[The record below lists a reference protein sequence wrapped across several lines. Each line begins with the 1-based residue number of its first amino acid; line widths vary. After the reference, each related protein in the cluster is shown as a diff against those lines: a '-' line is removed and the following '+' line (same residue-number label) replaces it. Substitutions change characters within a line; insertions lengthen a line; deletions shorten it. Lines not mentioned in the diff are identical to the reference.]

1 VNHEAAFVKDN
12 SDEFNEPYLPA
23 RYRELV
29 RKKKQR
35 RLLKK
40 IGMIALAV
48 VALAVVYFALSGIFG
63 GPQEAVPS
71 PAPSPTEIVTP
82 LQTTVIP
89 TTAEATVPAATT
101 VNTGVTTIPGTPALV
116 ADITATPTESPEPV
130 LTARAGAYVTP
141 SGDNSPKINEK
152 QARTIALAAFPNLP
166 TGEMTVELTTSPD
179 FGQVWKYT
187 LRADTTIEASGL
199 LDAETGIVVTFNR
212 TIHPGARSQNPALS
226 MGNAR
231 QIADSTINSR
241 NTGILS
247 LNMSDGRYIPLV
259 TPGGNV
265 AGSYR
270 FVYNR
275 IIQDYPCEADG
286 FIVSV
291 DAVSGA
297 ITEYVQHWQ
306 TPDNAFMIAEN
317 AVVTRYDATYTVQAR
332 AKSIYPSSIS
342 ELRILSAEVFWK
354 DRHDPAITPRPGT
367 IPLAWKIVFDDDI
380 IRAKA
385 DPTPSV
391 GWVEA
396 QTGELLELTYRH

>member
-48 VALAVVYFALSGIFG
+48 VALVVIYFALSGIFG
-63 GPQEAVPS
+63 GTQEPVPS
-71 PAPSPTEIVTP
+71 PAPSPTGIVTP
-82 LQTTVIP
+82 LQTTGIP
-89 TTAEATVPAATT
+89 TSAKTAVPAPTT
-101 VNTGVTTIPGTPALV
+101 VSTDVTTIPGTTAHA
-116 ADITATPTESPEPV
+116 ADVTVITTESPEPV
-130 LTARAGAYVTP
+130 LTARAGTYVTP
-141 SGDNSPKINEK
+141 SEENSPKINEK

-179 FGQVWKYT
+179 FGRVWKYT

-212 TIHPGARSQNPALS
+212 TIHPGARSQNPALT

-247 LNMSDGRYIPLV
+247 LNMSDGRYVPLV
-259 TPGGNV
+259 TPSGNV

-275 IIQDYPCEADG
+275 MIQDYPCEADG

-291 DAVSGA
+291 DAISGA

-317 AVVTRYDATYTVQAR
+317 AVVTKYDATYTVQAR

-342 ELRILSAEVFWK
+342 ELRIISAEVFWK